1 MELFNKV
8 QEKLE
13 NESLQRNIAK
23 YFSFIQKTL
32 LKGAKHYDSN
42 AVRALAGLV
51 VKKTVVIEE
60 IELSSMEQPKE
71 ILSPDETTG
80 YISQWIKNKITDK
93 EIFFSQNIEFLFSGA
108 NNPSDYFCQNS
119 ELWILTPGSYPW
131 NKDDDSMRCFV
142 VRKSN

>member
-1 MELFNKV
+1 
-8 QEKLE
+8 
-13 NESLQRNIAK
+13 
-23 YFSFIQKTL
+23 
-32 LKGAKHYDSN
+32 
-42 AVRALAGLV
+42 
-51 VKKTVVIEE
+51 
-60 IELSSMEQPKE
+60 MEQPKE

-131 NKDDDSMRCFV
+131 NKDLSADNVFRALSWDDVIRLVS
-142 VRKSN
+142 